1 MRWKRVTV
9 SDQERVLMARNGRFT
24 AILQPGDYRFMALDQ
39 IEIEKHDIRE
49 LVCRSFWCS
58 FLIEDRPELVERH
71 FVKIETSDTQVGLV
85 YVNGNL
91 YEVLTPA
98 KRLLFWREAA
108 NVSAE
113 MVDVIRTPKRAFC

>member
-1 MRWKRVTV
+1 
-9 SDQERVLMARNGRFT
+9 MARNGRFA
-24 AILQPGDYRFMALDQ
+24 AILQPGDYRFMTLDQ
-39 IEIEKHDIRE
+39 IEIEKHDIRD
-49 LVCRSFWCS
+49 LVFRSFWCP

-113 MVDVIRTPKRAFC
+113 MVDVIRSPKRAVC

>member
-9 SDQERVLMARNGRFT
+9 GDQERLLMARNGRFA
-24 AILQPGDYRFMALDQ
+24 AILRPGDYQFTALDT
-39 IEIEKHDIRE
+39 IEIEKHDIRD
-49 LVCRSFWCS
+49 LVFRSLWFS
-58 FLIEDRPELVERH
+58 FLIENRPDVIKRH

-98 KRLLFWREAA
+98 KRLLLWREAA
-108 NVSAE
+108 TVSAE
-113 MVDVIRTPKRAFC
+113 MVDVIRSPKRAIC

>member
-9 SDQERVLMARNGRFT
+9 GDQERLLMARNGRFA
-24 AILQPGDYRFMALDQ
+24 AILRPGDYRFTALDK
-39 IEIEKHDIRE
+39 IDIEKHDIRD
-49 LVCRSFWCS
+49 LVFRSLWFS
-58 FLIEDRPELVERH
+58 FLIENRPDVIKRH

-98 KRLLFWREAA
+98 KRLLLWREAA
-108 NVSAE
+108 TVSAE
-113 MVDVIRTPKRAFC
+113 MVDVIRSPKRAIC